1 MMNNIDKLLE
11 RYFEGE
17 TSVEE
22 EAALRSFFTTG
33 DVPGNLELYKP
44 LFEYFDSEIEKERA
58 GSNKEYHPENVQL
71 IKNIQPDNK
80 KKTGNDGREKQT
92 GSRKKSVLWLSG
104 AVACA
109 ALLTGI
115 FFSTSQSQKCSG
127 SANYVIIDGRC
138 YTDAGTVRSEA
149 LKTLHEISNDED
161 EFFSG
166 KSSNPTNIIEE
177 QLKEFDS
184 FFNE

>member
-1 MMNNIDKLLE
+1 MTDNIDKLLE

-17 TSVEE
+17 TSAEE
-22 EAALRSFFTTG
+22 EAVLRNFFTTG
-33 DVPGNLELYKP
+33 DVPGNLEMYKP
-44 LFEYFDSEIEKERA
+44 LFGYFDDEIKKEYA
-58 GSNKEYHPENVQL
+58 GRNKEYHPGNIRE
-71 IKNIQPDNK
+71 IKNIQPENN
-80 KKTGNDGREKQT
+80 KKTGNGGRTEQT
-92 GSRKKSVLWLSG
+92 GSRKKLVLWLSG
-104 AVACA
+104 TAACA

-115 FFSTSQSQKCSG
+115 FFSTSQSQKCPGSG
-127 SANYVIIDGRC
+127 NYVIIDGRC
-138 YTDAGTVRSEA
+138 YTDAETVRSVA

-166 KSSNPTNIIEE
+166 KSSNPANIIEE

>member
-1 MMNNIDKLLE
+1 MNNIDKLLE

-17 TSVEE
+17 TSAEE
-22 EAALRSFFTTG
+22 EAVLRRFFTTG
-33 DVPGNLELYKP
+33 DVPGNLEMYKP
-44 LFEYFDSEIEKERA
+44 LFGYFDSEIKKEHT
-58 GSNKEYHPENVQL
+58 GSN
-71 IKNIQPDNK
+71 D
-80 KKTGNDGREKQT
+80 REKQT
-92 GSRKKSVLWLSG
+92 GARKRLVLWLSG
-104 AVACA
+104 AAACA

-115 FFSTSQSQKCSG
+115 FFSTSQSQKCLGSG
-127 SANYVIIDGRC
+127 NYVIIDGRC
-138 YTDAGTVRSEA
+138 YTDAETVRSAA

-166 KSSNPTNIIEE
+166 KSIKPTNIIEE